1 MASLSILY
9 LVVGL
14 IALLAGGAALGIALS
29 KRGEADNPKATAML
43 IGGMMAAT
51 FGLLLCAFWIAFATG
66 APANLTAENVQ

>member
-9 LVVGL
+9 LIVGAL
-14 IALLAGGAALGIALS
+14 ALLAGLAAVGLALRN
-29 KRGEADNPKATAML
+29 RGDAQDPKATAML

-66 APANLTAENVQ
+66 APANLPAENVQ